1 MTRNNGRGGVV
12 LDKKIERIKKE
23 IKHRNRLYLATA
35 LVGRAAIAVD
45 LSGFPASAYTN
56 PDAASFVQG
65 FLIGLFAA
73 VEVFSVIKL
82 VKNCKA
88 LGDETTLRRLYNKYH
103 DERELHIE
111 SLAARK
117 GLEIATLVSVLAG
130 LVVCYFSFE
139 AFLGMLAVVIIA
151 GAARECSKAY
161 YNRTYTGE

>member
-1 MTRNNGRGGVV
+1 M
-12 LDKKIERIKKE
+12 DKKIERIKKE
-23 IKHRNRLYLATA
+23 IKHQNRLYIATA
-35 LVGRAAIAVD
+35 LVGLAAIAVD

-82 VKNCKA
+82 LKNCK
-88 LGDETTLRRLYNKYH
+88 KCH

>member
-1 MTRNNGRGGVV
+1 MDCLLLWR
-12 LDKKIERIKKE
+12 
-23 IKHRNRLYLATA
+23 Y
-35 LVGRAAIAVD
+35 
-45 LSGFPASAYTN
+45 
-56 PDAASFVQG
+56 
-65 FLIGLFAA
+65 FLF
-73 VEVFSVIKL
+73 IKL

-88 LGDETTLRRLYNKYH
+88 LGNEFFRRLYNKYH